1 MEELKDKYCLDNGR
15 MAEDP
20 RRMFKYLLLKVIDN
34 YSDVDIVAHSRYDM
48 SYKWFLGLSP
58 ESDVIDPSSLTKF
71 RKQRLSDDGL
81 LDKLIARSVKIA
93 VDNGLIK
100 SKDIIIDSTHTCSRS
115 NAKVPVEVLDKLGK
129 SVRKACTA

>member
-100 SKDIIIDSTHTCSRS
+100 SKDIIIEFLRGLVG
-115 NAKVPVEVLDKLGK
+115 AMLDAG
-129 SVRKACTA
+129 